1 MQRDTHAP
9 PAWPLPAAELRPALE
24 LALTLARADMTVLL
38 LHDET
43 GGALVPA
50 AAFGI
55 DDEQI
60 ALIGSHTPG
69 ADAFSLA
76 LLEHRRVVVRD
87 ASERNESFGPL
98 ASALGFRG
106 IELVPLFGIDGQ
118 SVGELVM
125 MFREA
130 RTTSKRKVRLV
141 EQCARLVVVAVSQ
154 ARGRADAERARERT
168 EQAGRAKIQF
178 FARMSHELRTPLQ
191 SIAGYIDLLRVGAAD
206 PPTPEQARLLARVHD
221 SEEVLVHVIDDLI
234 TFSRLEAG
242 HVSYQIAP
250 VSAAEA
256 IRIAHSVVA
265 PLASSHN
272 VSLETSTCSGLF
284 VSADGDKLKQIL
296 VNLAANAVK
305 FCGKGGVV
313 RISCQR
319 DADSVCFDV
328 SDNGPGIPGDRLGDI
343 FEPYVQLATPAFE
356 GFGGTGLGLAISRE
370 FATGMHGQLTVASNL
385 GRGSVFTLRI
395 PSAAS
400 VAVTAA
406 TSAASGRDAAAPRAD
421 LPPAA

>member
-1 MQRDTHAP
+1 MQLDTHVS
-9 PAWPLPAAELRPALE
+9 WPLPATELRPALE
-24 LALTLARADMTVLL
+24 LAVTLAHADMTILL
-38 LHDET
+38 LHDEAA
-43 GGALVPA
+43 GALVPA
-50 AAFGI
+50 AAYGI
-55 DDEQI
+55 DDEHA
-60 ALIGSHTPG
+60 ALIGSHPRARTPSASRSPNTAASSSATRG
-69 ADAFSLA
+69 TATSHSVLSPRRSDFAASRSCRFS
-76 LLEHRRVVVRD
+76 
-87 ASERNESFGPL
+87 AST
-98 ASALGFRG
+98 
-106 IELVPLFGIDGQ
+106 DGTI
-118 SVGELVM
+118 GELVM
-125 MFREA
+125 MFRQA
-130 RTTSKRKVRLV
+130 RSTSKRAIKLV
-141 EQCARLVVVAVSQ
+141 EQCGHLVVLAVSQ
-154 ARGRADAERARERT
+154 ARRRADAERARDRT

-242 HVSYQIAP
+242 HVLYQIAP

-256 IRIAHSVVA
+256 IRIAHSVIA
-265 PLASSHN
+265 PLASSHA
-272 VSLETSTCSGLF
+272 VTLETSACSGLF

-305 FCGKGGVV
+305 FCGQGGMV
-313 RISCQR
+313 RISCQDEGDCVR
-319 DADSVCFDV
+319 FDV

-343 FEPYVQLATPAFE
+343 FEPYVQLATPPLE

-395 PSAAS
+395 PSAVSLATTA
-400 VAVTAA
+400 AVTTRD
-406 TSAASGRDAAAPRAD
+406 TSSLAD
-421 LPPAA
+421 SAPAA

>member
-1 MQRDTHAP
+1 
-9 PAWPLPAAELRPALE
+9 
-24 LALTLARADMTVLL
+24 
-38 LHDET
+38 
-43 GGALVPA
+43 
-50 AAFGI
+50 
-55 DDEQI
+55 
-60 ALIGSHTPG
+60 
-69 ADAFSLA
+69 
-76 LLEHRRVVVRD
+76 
-87 ASERNESFGPL
+87 
-98 ASALGFRG
+98 
-106 IELVPLFGIDGQ
+106 
-118 SVGELVM
+118 
-125 MFREA
+125 
-130 RTTSKRKVRLV
+130 
-141 EQCARLVVVAVSQ
+141 
-154 ARGRADAERARERT
+154 
-168 EQAGRAKIQF
+168 
-178 FARMSHELRTPLQ
+178 MSHELRTPLQ
-191 SIAGYIDLLRVGAAD
+191 SIAGYIDLLRIGAAD
-206 PPTPEQARLLARVHD
+206 PPSPEQARLLARVHD

-234 TFSRLEAG
+234 MFSRLEAG

-305 FCGKGGVV
+305 FCGTGGVV
-313 RISCQR
+313 RISCQK
-319 DADSVCFDV
+319 DADTVCFDV

-370 FATGMHGQLTVASNL
+370 FAMGMHGQLTVASNL

-400 VAVTAA
+400 LAVAAATTAGTTAA
-406 TSAASGRDAAAPRAD
+406 NARDSAAPLAD
-421 LPPAA
+421 TTPAA

>member
-9 PAWPLPAAELRPALE
+9 PSWPLPAAELRPALE
-24 LALTLARADMTVLL
+24 LVLTLARADMTVLL

-43 GGALVPA
+43 AGALVPVA
-50 AAFGI
+50 TYGI
-55 DDEQI
+55 DDEHA
-60 ALIGSHTPG
+60 ALIGSHQGVDP
-69 ADAFSLA
+69 FRLA
-76 LLEHRRVVVRD
+76 LSEHRRIVVRD
-87 ASERNESFGPL
+87 AWEGNESFGPL
-98 ASALGFRG
+98 AHALGFRG
-106 IELVPLFGIDGQ
+106 LEIVPLFGVDGQ
-118 SVGELVM
+118 SIGELVM
-125 MFREA
+125 MFRRA
-130 RTTSKRKVRLV
+130 RSTSKRAIKLV
-141 EQCARLVVVAVSQ
+141 EQCGHLVVLAVSQ
-154 ARGRADAERARERT
+154 ARRRADAEQARERT

-265 PLASSHN
+265 PLASSHS
-272 VSLETSTCSGLF
+272 VTLETSACSGLF

-305 FCGKGGVV
+305 FCGERGVV
-313 RISCQR
+313 RISCQDEG
-319 DADSVCFDV
+319 DAVRFDV
-328 SDNGPGIPGDRLGDI
+328 SDNGPGIPGDRLRDI
-343 FEPYVQLATPAFE
+343 FEPYVQLATPPLE

-395 PSAAS
+395 PRAVSLAATAS
-400 VAVTAA
+400 VDARNSSSLAD
-406 TSAASGRDAAAPRAD
+406 SA
-421 LPPAA
+421 PAA

>member
-1 MQRDTHAP
+1 MQLDTHAP
-9 PAWPLPAAELRPALE
+9 PSWPLPAADLRPALE

-43 GGALVPA
+43 DGTLVPA

-55 DDEQI
+55 DDDQF
-60 ALIGSHTPG
+60 ALIGSHRPG
-69 ADAFSLA
+69 ADAFTLA
-76 LLEHRRVVVRD
+76 LSEHRRVVVRD
-87 ASERNESFGPL
+87 ALDGNESFKPL
-98 ASALGFRG
+98 AHALGFRA
-106 IELVPLFGIDGQ
+106 IELVPLFGLDGQ
-118 SVGELVM
+118 TVGELVM
-125 MFREA
+125 MFRKT
-130 RTTSKRKVRLV
+130 RTTSKRMVPLV
-141 EQCARLVVVAVSQ
+141 AQCARLVVVALSE

-168 EQAGRAKIQF
+168 EEAGRAKIQF

-265 PLASSHN
+265 PLASSHG
-272 VSLETSTCSGLF
+272 VTLETTQGSGLF

-305 FCGKGGVV
+305 FCGRGGIV
-313 RISCQR
+313 RISCQG
-319 DADSVCFDV
+319 DGDTVCFDV
-328 SDNGPGIPGDRLGDI
+328 SDNGPGIPSDRLRDI
-343 FEPYVQLATPAFE
+343 FEPYVQLATPSFE

-370 FATGMHGQLTVASNL
+370 FATGMHGQLSVASNL

-395 PSAAS
+395 PSAVSLAP
-400 VAVTAA
+400 TT
-406 TSAASGRDAAAPRAD
+406 TSEVRDAAAGLAD
-421 LPPAA
+421 TAPAA

>member
-1 MQRDTHAP
+1 MQRDTHAPPAP

-43 GGALVPA
+43 AGALVPA
-50 AAFGI
+50 AAYGL
-55 DDEQI
+55 DDDQA
-60 ALIGSHTPG
+60 ALIGAHQPG

-76 LLEHRRVVVRD
+76 LSEHRRVVVRD
-87 ASERNESFGPL
+87 ALDGNESFGPL
-98 ASALGFRG
+98 AHSLGVRAFE
-106 IELVPLFGIDGQ
+106 IVPLFGLDGQ
-118 SVGELVM
+118 TIGELVM
-125 MFREA
+125 MFRQA
-130 RTTSKRKVRLV
+130 RTTSKRMVRLV
-141 EQCARLVVVAVSQ
+141 DQCARLVVVAVSQ

-265 PLASSHN
+265 PLASSHS
-272 VSLETSTCSGLF
+272 VSLETTACAGLF

-305 FCGKGGVV
+305 FCGTGGVV
-313 RISCQR
+313 RISCQNDEDCVR
-319 DADSVCFDV
+319 FDV

-385 GRGSVFTLRI
+385 GLGSVFTLRI
-395 PSAAS
+395 PSAVS
-400 VAVTAA
+400 IAA
-406 TSAASGRDAAAPRAD
+406 SAAANARDAAPPLAD
-421 LPPAA
+421 SRPAA

>member
-1 MQRDTHAP
+1 MQLGTHAP
-9 PAWPLPAAELRPALE
+9 ASWPLPAAELRPALE
-24 LALTLARADMTVLL
+24 LALTLARADMSVLL
-38 LHDET
+38 LHDEAA
-43 GGALVPA
+43 GVLVPA

-55 DDEQI
+55 DDEHA
-60 ALIGSHTPG
+60 ALIGAHRPG
-69 ADAFSLA
+69 DDAFSIA
-76 LLEHRRVVVRD
+76 LSEHRRIVVLD
-87 ASERNESFGPL
+87 ALERKESFGPL
-98 ASALGFRG
+98 AQALGFRAME
-106 IELVPLFGIDGQ
+106 IVPLFGVEGQ
-118 SVGELVM
+118 IIGELVM
-125 MFREA
+125 MFRRA
-130 RTTSKRKVRLV
+130 RTTSKRMVKLV
-141 EQCARLVVVAVSQ
+141 EHCARLVVVAVSQ
-154 ARGRADAERARERT
+154 ARRRADAEQARERT

-256 IRIAHSVVA
+256 IRIAHSIVA
-265 PLASSHN
+265 PLASSHGIT
-272 VSLETSTCSGLF
+272 LETAACAGLF

-305 FCGKGGVV
+305 FCGTAGVV
-313 RISCQR
+313 RISCQ
-319 DADSVCFDV
+319 DDGDSVRFDV
-328 SDNGPGIPGDRLGDI
+328 SDNGPGIPGDRLHDI
-343 FEPYVQLATPAFE
+343 FEPYVQLATPALE

-370 FATGMHGQLTVASNL
+370 FATGMHGQLSVTSNL

-395 PSAAS
+395 PSAVS
-400 VAVTAA
+400 LAA
-406 TSAASGRDAAAPRAD
+406 TTTAKPRESSTLAD
-421 LPPAA
+421 NAPAA

>member
-1 MQRDTHAP
+1 MQLDTHAS
-9 PAWPLPAAELRPALE
+9 WPLPAAELRPALE
-24 LALTLARADMTVLL
+24 LVLTLARADMTVLL
-38 LHDET
+38 LHDDT
-43 GGALVPA
+43 SDTLTPA
-50 AAFGI
+50 AASGL
-55 DDEQI
+55 DDEHV
-60 ALIGSHTPG
+60 ALMGAHRPG
-69 ADAFSLA
+69 TDAFTVALA
-76 LLEHRRVVVRD
+76 EHRRIVVRD
-87 ASERNESFGPL
+87 AWDGDQSFGPL
-98 ASALGFRG
+98 AQALGFRG
-106 IELVPLFGIDGQ
+106 IEIVPLFGLDGQ
-118 SVGELVM
+118 IVGELVM
-125 MFREA
+125 MFRRA
-130 RTTSKRKVRLV
+130 RSTSKRMIRLV
-141 EQCARLVVVAVSQ
+141 EQCGQLVVVAVSE
-154 ARGRADAERARERT
+154 ARRRADAERARDRT

-272 VSLETSTCSGLF
+272 IRLETSACAGLL

-305 FCGKGGVV
+305 FCGERGLV
-313 RISCQR
+313 RISCQDEG
-319 DADSVCFDV
+319 DAVRFDV
-328 SDNGPGIPGDRLGDI
+328 SDNGPGIPGDRLRDI
-343 FEPYVQLATPAFE
+343 FEPYVQLATPPLE

-400 VAVTAA
+400 LTAA
-406 TSAASGRDAAAPRAD
+406 AAATVQNAQKPAS
-421 LPPAA
+421 PAADSATA

>member
-1 MQRDTHAP
+1 MQLETHVP

-43 GGALVPA
+43 AGALIPA

-55 DDEQI
+55 DDDQI
-60 ALIGSHTPG
+60 ALIGSHRSG
-69 ADAFSLA
+69 ADAFSAA
-76 LLEHRRVVVRD
+76 LLHHRRVAVRD
-87 ASERNESFGPL
+87 ALERNESFGPL

-106 IELVPLFGIDGQ
+106 IELVPLFAIDGQ
-118 SVGELVM
+118 TIGELVM

-130 RTTSKRKVRLV
+130 RTTSKRMVKLV

-154 ARGRADAERARERT
+154 ARGRADAERARERS

-206 PPTPEQARLLARVHD
+206 QPTPEQARLLARVHD

-265 PLASSHN
+265 PLATSHN

-400 VAVTAA
+400 LAVTAA
-406 TSAASGRDAAAPRAD
+406 TTAASTRDSAAPLAD
-421 LPPAA
+421 TTPAA